1 MSRIGRMPV
10 EIPAGVTVTVNG
22 NTVTVKGPKGTLTD
36 TFNARM
42 NIAVEGNQVLVT
54 RPTDEKED
62 RSLHGLTRALIQN
75 MVTGVSQ
82 GYKKV
87 LMIIGVGYKAVKTG
101 KDLQLYVGHS
111 LMPGKGTPQEKFII
125 SDTDTVKLSVP
136 NEAEIKAQGI
146 DQMTTEKINGGI
158 IIVVEGINKQ
168 EVGQMAAVIRGKR
181 PPEPYHGKGIR
192 YIDEKVRRKAGK
204 TGK

>member
-22 NTVTVKGPKGTLTD
+22 NTVTVKGPKGTLTQ
-36 TFNARM
+36 TFSERM
-42 NIAVEGNQVLVT
+42 TIAIEGNQALVT

-62 RSLHGLTRALIQN
+62 KSLHGLTRALLQN

-87 LMIIGVGYKAVKTG
+87 LMIMGVGYKAVKTG
-101 KDLQLYVGHS
+101 KDLQLYLGHS

-136 NEAEIKAQGI
+136 TEAEIKAQGI

-158 IIVVEGINKQ
+158 VIVVEGANKQ

-192 YIDEKVRRKAGK
+192 YIDEYVRRKAGK